1 MINKLKKEIDKYDII
16 SFDIFDTLVRRKVEE
31 PETIFELIGRI
42 ENVDDFRKVREQ
54 IQAKAFKTMHK
65 NGLREITLE
74 GIYNELNLENRE
86 KFLELEEKLE
96 MEFIYLN
103 DEILEAYSYALNNKK
118 RVILI
123 SDMYLSLNFFKKLF
137 EKLNL
142 FGYENIFVSS
152 ELNSTKRDSG
162 ELFIKVCNELHV
174 KTESILHIGDN
185 YMSDYQRAKENGLNA
200 FHYNIKKETCNSL
213 TESTIIGLQ
222 KFYNQKFS
230 HSIFNEFGINIGILS
245 FYPFFKNLEKEVI
258 NKKIDLILF
267 VARDGYLL
275 NELWSKHS
283 NTNVNSQYLY
293 GSRVLYVLASINEKN
308 FYENIDFLISGY
320 YMLSIH
326 EIFDRIGMNTP
337 SDSLLNQVGFNNKD
351 HVLET
356 NDDLNKLIKI
366 LYVIKNDILKKSFE
380 IKHNL
385 FNYFNDIGIKNDS
398 NIMFVDVGWS
408 GTTQF
413 YFNQLIEEMFS
424 DVNIFGTY
432 YGLIEDKKLL
442 DRKKIMKME
451 SYLKEKKLLKLIDEN
466 RVIIELCFSAPHK
479 SIIGIDKINDKFI
492 LTYDIERGSSTN
504 FEKIINEINSGISII
519 FEELIKFEQQYQIEL
534 DFEQMNEILFDFLL
548 EPDIKYVEEI
558 GKINNFDTWS
568 STKNYSF
575 YFALS
580 EDIKKKSLHDK
591 YDMWLNGYRII
602 NNKG

>member
-1 MINKLKKEIDKYDII
+1 MINKLKKEIDKHDII

-31 PETIFELIGRI
+31 PETIFELIGKT
-42 ENVDDFRKVREQ
+42 ENVDNFRKVREQ

-65 NGLREITLE
+65 NGLGEITLQ
-74 GIYNELNLENRE
+74 GIYNELDFENRE

-96 MEFIYLN
+96 IEFIYLN
-103 DEILEAYSYALNNKK
+103 DEILEVFNYALNNKK
-118 RVILI
+118 RIILI

-137 EKLNL
+137 KKLNL
-142 FGYENIFVSS
+142 FGYENIFISC

-162 ELFIKVCNELHV
+162 ELFIKVCNELNV

-200 FHYNIKKETCNSL
+200 YHYNIKKETCNNL

-230 HSIFNEFGINIGILS
+230 DSIFNEFGINIGVLS
-245 FYPFFKNLEKEVI
+245 FYPFFKYLEKEVI
-258 NKKIDLILF
+258 NNKIDLVLF

-283 NTNVNSQYLY
+283 KTNVNNQYLY
-293 GSRVLYVLASINEKN
+293 GSRVLYVLASLNEKN
-308 FYENIDFLISGY
+308 FYENIDFFISGY

-326 EIFDRIGMNTP
+326 EIFDRIGMDTP
-337 SDSLLNQVGFNNKD
+337 LDSLLNQVGFNNKD
-351 HVLET
+351 HILET

-366 LYVIKNDILKKSFE
+366 FHVIKNDILKKSFE
-380 IKHNL
+380 IRHNL
-385 FNYFNDIGIKNDS
+385 FNYFVDIGIKNDS

-492 LTYDIERGSSTN
+492 LTYDIEKGSSTN

-519 FEELIKFEQQYQIEL
+519 FEELIKFEQQYQVEL
-534 DFEQMNEILFDFLL
+534 DLEQMNEILLDFLL
-548 EPDIKYVEEI
+548 EPNIKYVEEI

-580 EDIKKKSLHDK
+580 EDIKKKSLYDK
-591 YDMWLNGYRII
+591 YDMWLNGYKII
-602 NNKG
+602 NGKR